1 MSLGTSLSNSALLV
15 IDMQNDFCHEQGYMR
30 QAKNFD
36 LSYIPGV
43 VKGLETSLD
52 AARQAG
58 IPVIWIRS
66 FYDFK
71 YLMPAQQRK
80 RGEEGCCLEGSWGA
94 EIFHFTPAEGEQIVT
109 KHVYSGFH
117 QTNLHAVL
125 QAQGVNTLLL
135 TGVATNVCVDST
147 LRDGFFLGY
156 NIVLVE
162 DAVGSNSAPGHQGT
176 LASVRNNFGKVLNSE
191 ALKELLTGQATAA

>member
-1 MSLGTSLSNSALLV
+1 MSLGASLSNSALLV
-15 IDMQNDFCHEQGYMR
+15 IDIQNDFCHEQGYMR
-30 QAKNFD
+30 QAKGFD

-43 VKGLETSLD
+43 IQGLETSLA
-52 AARQAG
+52 AARQTG

-71 YLMPAQQRK
+71 YLLPSQQRK

-94 EIFHFTPAEGEQIVT
+94 DFFHFTPADHDPIVT

-117 QTNLHAVL
+117 QTDLHAVL
-125 QAQGVNTLLL
+125 QARGIKTLLL

-156 NIVLVE
+156 DIVLVE

-176 LASVRNNFGKVLNSE
+176 LASVRNNFGKLISSQ
-191 ALKELLTGQATAA
+191 ALQAALLTTTEV